1 LSSMKYRFIKSRT
14 IEALL
19 KLIGVTDF
27 PSTKVSMAQPAID
40 EKTGE
45 LVADLEIDTGELEL
59 TSEQQK
65 KLKSI
70 MKALGF
76 EFKEKV

>member
-1 LSSMKYRFIKSRT
+1 MKYRFIKSRL
-14 IEALL
+14 IEDLL
-19 KLIGVTDF
+19 KLIGVVEF

-40 EKTGE
+40 EKTGK

-59 TSEQQK
+59 TSEQLK
-65 KLKSI
+65 KLKVF

-76 EFKEKV
+76 DFKEKV